1 MNTEKKDQGHAIT
14 TYVTLN
20 TFFNL
25 YEPVA
30 SLQNNITYMLMEL
43 NNVAHKKCS
52 IQYLTVNAQKILFL
66 SVVTYETFLF
76 YV

>member
-1 MNTEKKDQGHAIT
+1 MIKNMNTEKKDQGHAIT

-20 TFFNL
+20 KFFNL

-52 IQYLTVNAQKILFL
+52 I
-66 SVVTYETFLF
+66 
-76 YV
+76 